1 MKVTDVRKLFDD
13 SNMRLGAIMSDIE
26 SKAPLLYSAGL
37 KRINEVLGMEKRRNS
52 LGLIRALVVGQS
64 NSGKSTM
71 INALAG
77 KVLVPEVAYTSTL
90 IPTWLGQTDN
100 FAEQGVGV
108 DYYDVKDKERK
119 NLLTKPEGF
128 DDFRRMYCYRAEDL
142 ADRKRLKKPPF
153 LQGMD
158 LREAYV
164 RFEKHEGLIDDLAL
178 VLVDTLGNGVSVV
191 DDEKAR
197 QNMGHCDMAF
207 VLISSNGVM
216 QQGDIDFLAT
226 SLLNPQVSR
235 IKPEHIIFVV
245 NKIDLSPSPVES
257 VKCCKLSIK
266 ALLEKA
272 KIYSDTLYER
282 MCANVVTFSA
292 LFDRLAFVGEYPY
305 RSDSMVIDGITASD
319 FELPSS
325 EAIAEAVKIVQQKE
339 RFERRIMR
347 MYEKDEM
354 LETANHKAFC
364 NKIVEVVSDMF
375 ADRTISTNHLNAIHE
390 YATDMKQQV
399 KSEIDKLKSNVS
411 DIDATITAFQEAK
424 KQIQAAT
431 EKFDAQTNQL
441 IINFPG
447 KVNEYVKTNATLLLM
462 DIAGEINETIENAK
476 IDVDPSKYTVDSIY
490 KMGVPGISEEFGTCF
505 NKSID
510 KTSDMMTATVCNKA
524 FAPTVAG
531 VDGDGNAYV
540 AETPYGAI
548 ITNLLLPAI
557 DAYLNGVLDTLK
569 AVNEQ
574 EDVIKF
580 QVVDK
585 KYFLKPIDDGLENAK
600 LHIMEHFR
608 DNVKQITD
616 QNMGIVMRKAIH
628 GFWEGI
634 WQILRRHSVE
644 ELLQKMEK
652 AAKRDFTLVISQV
665 IFTRM
670 NGDFLNGTQ
679 CVELAQILT
688 NAVYKCRDIVNNY
701 VGDIDKE
708 LARLKSDK
716 ELYASRTDSFTN
728 YVQKHVYGPLDAVIS
743 ENQKMAKVLEEEGIQ
758 MD

>member
-52 LGLIRALVVGQS
+52 LGLIRALVVGPS
-64 NSGKSTM
+64 DSGKSTM

-90 IPTWLGQTDN
+90 ISTWLGQTDN

-108 DYYDVKDKERK
+108 DYYDVKDKDRK

-128 DDFRRMYCYRAEDL
+128 DDFRCMYCYRAEDL
-142 ADRKRLKKPPF
+142 ADRKRVKKPTF

-164 RFEKHEGLIDDLAL
+164 RFETHEGLMNDLAL
-178 VLVDTLGNGVSVV
+178 VLVDSLGNGVSLV

-197 QNMGHCDMAF
+197 QNMANCDMAF
-207 VLISSNGVM
+207 VLVPFEGVM

-226 SLLNPQVSR
+226 SLLNPKVSR

-245 NKIDLSPSPVES
+245 NKIDLSQSPVQS

-305 RSDSMVIDGITASD
+305 RNDSMVINGITASD
-319 FELPSS
+319 FEHPSS
-325 EAIAEAVKIVQQKE
+325 EAIAETVEIVQQKE

-354 LETANHKAFC
+354 LETANHKAFR

-411 DIDATITAFQEAK
+411 DIDSTISAFQEAK
-424 KQIQAAT
+424 KQIQVAT
-431 EKFDAQTNQL
+431 DKFDAQTNQL

-447 KVNEYVKTNATLLLM
+447 KVNQYVKEHAIEFV
-462 DIAGEINETIENAK
+462 DAVRPDVNETIENAK
-476 IDVDPSKYTVDSIY
+476 IDVDPSKYTVDGIR
-490 KMGVPGISEEFGTCF
+490 KMGVQKTSEEFGTCF
-505 NKSID
+505 NGSID
-510 KTSDMMTATVCNKA
+510 KMTDLITASVCNQV
-524 FAPTVAG
+524 FAPSVKN
-531 VDGDGNAYV
+531 VV
-540 AETPYGAI
+540 ETPYTEI
-548 ITNLLLPAI
+548 VTNLLIPAI
-557 DAYLNGVLDTLK
+557 DAYLSGVLDTLK

-574 EDVIKF
+574 KDVIKL

-585 KYFLKPIDDGLENAK
+585 KYFQKPIDDGLKSAK

-616 QNMGIVMRKAIH
+616 QNMGGVMQDAIH
-628 GFWEGI
+628 GFFKDI
-634 WQILRRHSVE
+634 WAFLGGYSVE
-644 ELLQKMEK
+644 KLLQKMEK
-652 AAKRDFTLVISQV
+652 AAKEHFTLAISQV
-665 IFTRM
+665 LFNRM
-670 NGDFLNGTQ
+670 NSGFLNGTQ
-679 CVELAQILT
+679 CVELAQIL
-688 NAVYKCRDIVNNY
+688 NKAVHKCRDIVNNY
-701 VGDIDKE
+701 VSDIDKE
-708 LARLKSDK
+708 LIRLKSDK
-716 ELYASRTDSFTN
+716 ERYVSQADSFTK
-728 YVQKHVYGPLDAVIS
+728 YVQDHVYEPLDAVIS
-743 ENQKMAKVLEEEGIQ
+743 ENQKMAKVLEKEGIQ

>member
-319 FELPSS
+319 FEHPSS

-375 ADRTISTNHLNAIHE
+375 ADCTISTNHLNAIHE
-390 YATDMKQQV
+390 YATDMKLQV
-399 KSEIDKLKSNVS
+399 KSEIDKLESNVS
-411 DIDATITAFQEAK
+411 DIDATISAFQEAK

-431 EKFDAQTNQL
+431 DKFDAQTNQL

-447 KVNEYVKTNATLLLM
+447 RVNEYVKSNAELFLV
-462 DIAGEINETIENAK
+462 DIAGDINETIENAK
-476 IDVDPSKYTVDSIY
+476 IDVDPSQYTVDGIR
-490 KMGVPGISEEFGTCF
+490 KKGVQKTSEEFGTCF
-505 NKSID
+505 NGSID
-510 KTSDMMTATVCNKA
+510 KMTDLITASICNNA
-524 FAPTVAG
+524 FAPTVVG
-531 VDGDGNAYV
+531 VRDGEAYV
-540 AETPYGAI
+540 AETPYTEI
-548 ITNLLLPAI
+548 ITNLLIPAI
-557 DAYLNGVLDTLK
+557 DAYLNGVLDMLK
-569 AVNEQ
+569 TVNEQ
-574 EDVIKF
+574 KEVIKF

-585 KYFLKPIDDGLENAK
+585 KYFLKPIDDGLKNAK

-616 QNMGIVMRKAIH
+616 QNMGGVMQEAIH
-628 GFWEGI
+628 GFWKNI
-634 WQILRRHSVE
+634 WAFFGGYSVE

-652 AAKRDFTLVISQV
+652 AAKKHFTLVINQV
-665 IFTRM
+665 LLTRM
-670 NGDFLNGTQ
+670 NSGFLNGTQ

-716 ELYASRTDSFTN
+716 ELYASRTDSFTK
-728 YVQKHVYGPLDAVIS
+728 YVQEHVYGPLDAVIS